1 MLENMTEDKLE
12 IMRIHKL
19 NEVNTSEVGLFYNT
33 TEPTRGL

>member
-1 MLENMTEDKLE
+1 
-12 IMRIHKL
+12 MRIHKL